1 VLAFLLQAVP
11 EGGAVT
17 IPQEITVSTPEIL
30 AKFALMALAAGAAGL
45 LPVVLKRSDSTLI
58 RQFRTG
64 AIYALMPAVVIG
76 AGLATAVTGISLTRV
91 KFGSLDEFW
100 PLPLSIFCFVLALE
114 SLGGILGVLT
124 GAGSGSAP

>member
-1 VLAFLLQAVP
+1 MLAFLLQAVP

-45 LPVVLKRSDSTLI
+45 LPVLLRRSGSPMVQ
-58 RQFRTG
+58 QFRMG

-91 KFGSLDEFW
+91 KFGSIDEFW

-114 SLGGILGVLT
+114 SLGGILGLFA
-124 GAGSGSAP
+124 GAGSGSAS